1 MNDKN
6 YSIVKLSNGENIICN
21 VINNSENTIE
31 VEAPL
36 KLETHAKLTAHG
48 IAESLSLT
56 RWMQPFCDQDKFSLP
71 KNSVIVNVPASI
83 GLSKYYEFI
92 LRKIDGLD
100 MLNPTEKELE
110 EIEQE
115 EKTENILSQLPKGD
129 VTIH

>member
-36 KLETHAKLTAHG
+36 KLETHAKLTAQG

-100 MLNPTEKELE
+100 MLNPTEKEVE